1 MEKVSPHRRN
11 PVPKTQ
17 NNRLSPLN
25 QGFSG
30 TGVFEIKFESFLKSV
45 PTILNKAGLGKLI
58 KDQKRILLK
67 PNLTTNYPPP
77 CTTPVELVEEV
88 VKFCQKNSKA
98 EILIVEGSGGCETAL
113 AFRELGYEDLLA
125 KYQVKLIDLN
135 REKRIKYSNPN
146 ALLMKEVKLPEI
158 LFDGF
163 FINLP
168 VLKQHNEG
176 IMTCAAKN
184 LFGIYLNSNLI
195 TQFTNKWWNKSELHF
210 KYTVQKSVY
219 DLNLYRPSDFVLV
232 DASIGQIGNEITGN
246 PCSPPIKKL
255 IAGFDNFEVDRYV
268 TPYLNLDPIAI
279 PYLNYGAN

>member
-1 MEKVSPHRRN
+1 MEK
-11 PVPKTQ
+11 
-17 NNRLSPLN
+17 
-25 QGFSG
+25 
-30 TGVFEIKFESFLKSV
+30 VFEIKFESFPQSV
-45 PTILNKAGLGKLI
+45 PKILNKAGLGKLI

-88 VKFCQKNSKA
+88 VKFCLKNSKA
-98 EILIVEGSGGCETAL
+98 EILITEGSGGCDTSL
-113 AFRELGYEDLLA
+113 SFRELGYEDLSA

-135 REKRIKYSNPN
+135 REKRVKYSKPK

-158 LFDGF
+158 LFNGF

-176 IMTCAAKN
+176 ILTCAAKN

-195 TQFTNKWWNKSELHF
+195 TQFTHKWWNKSELHF

-219 DLNLYRPSDFVLV
+219 DLNLYRPSDFILV
-232 DASIGQIGNEITGN
+232 DASVGQVGNEITGN

-255 IAGFDNFEVDRYV
+255 FAGFNNLEVDRHCA
-268 TPYLNLDPIAI
+268 PFLDLEPSAI
-279 PYLNYGAN
+279 PYLNYSAN